1 MSIGYLLAAA
11 SILRW
16 PTVVIVLVFLLA
28 LGSCM
33 NSV

>member
-11 SILRW
+11 IILRW
-16 PTVVIVLVFLLA
+16 PAVVIVLVFLLA

-33 NSV
+33 NSA